1 MERFDVAIIGTGP
14 AGLSAALT
22 LKLRGKNI
30 LLFGEKKL
38 SKKINA
44 AQEIKNYLGLPD
56 SSGETL
62 REKFLAHLSDME
74 IEITEERIKSVFAM
88 GKYFSLQGAVQNYEA
103 KSIILATGVLA
114 QKPLDGEAEFLGRG
128 VSYCATCDG
137 AFYKGKNIA
146 VAAYSQSEES
156 EAIYLAEIC
165 DKMIYFPIYKNCELD
180 KTKFPN
186 IEIIREIPKKIEG
199 EMKVSKILT
208 EKNSYEVDGIFILRE
223 NISAG
228 QLVPGLA
235 MDGAHIKV
243 DRAMRTNI
251 SGCFACGDA
260 TGKPYQYIK
269 SAGEGNVAALSAVDY
284 LAGNEKVSKIEISK
298 KPF

>member
-1 MERFDVAIIGTGP
+1 MEQFDVAIIGTGP

-38 SKKINA
+38 SRKINA

-56 SSGETL
+56 ASGEIL
-62 REKFLAHLSDME
+62 REKFLSHLSDMK
-74 IEITEERIKSVFAM
+74 IEITEERIKAIYAM
-88 GKYFSLQGAVQNYEA
+88 GEYFSLQGAAQKYEA
-103 KSIILATGVLA
+103 KSIILATGVIV
-114 QKPLDGEAEFLGRG
+114 QTPLDGETEFLGRG

-137 AFYKGKNIA
+137 IFYKGKNIA
-146 VAAYSQSEES
+146 VISYSQAEEK
-156 EAIYLAEIC
+156 EAIYLAGIC

-180 KTKFPN
+180 KSKFPN
-186 IEIIREIPKKIEG
+186 IEIVREIPKKIEG
-199 EMKVSKILT
+199 EMKVSKIVT
-208 EKNSYEVDGIFILRE
+208 EKNSYDTYGVFILRE

-228 QLVPGLA
+228 TLVPGLA

-284 LAGNEKVSKIEISK
+284 LAGNE
-298 KPF
+298 

>member
-1 MERFDVAIIGTGP
+1 MEQFDAAIIGTGP

-30 LLFGEKKL
+30 LLFGEKNL

-62 REKFLAHLSDME
+62 RERFLTHLSDMK

-88 GKYFSLQGAVQNYEA
+88 GKYFLVQGASQKYEA
-103 KSIILATGVLA
+103 KSVILATGVLA

-137 AFYKGKNIA
+137 TFYKGKNIA
-146 VAAYSQSEES
+146 IATYSQSEES
-156 EAIYLAEIC
+156 EAIYLAGIC

-186 IEIIREIPKKIEG
+186 IEIVQEIPKKIEG

-208 EKNSYEVDGIFILRE
+208 EKNSYDVDGIFILRE

-269 SAGEGNVAALSAVDY
+269 SAGEGNVAALSAVEY
-284 LAGNEKVSKIEISK
+284 LAGN
-298 KPF
+298 

>member
-1 MERFDVAIIGTGP
+1 MEQFDVAIIGTGP

-22 LKLRGKNI
+22 LKLREKNI
-30 LLFGEKKL
+30 LLFGEKNL
-38 SKKINA
+38 SRKINA

-56 SSGETL
+56 ASGEML
-62 REKFLAHLSDME
+62 REKFLAHLSDMK
-74 IEITEERIKSVFAM
+74 IEITEERIKAIYAM
-88 GKYFSLQGAVQNYEA
+88 GKYFSLQGAAQKYEA
-103 KSIILATGVLA
+103 KSIILATGVIV
-114 QKPLDGEAEFLGRG
+114 QTPLSGETEFLGRG

-137 AFYKGKNIA
+137 NFYKGKNIA
-146 VAAYSQSEES
+146 VVSYSQSEES
-156 EAIYLAEIC
+156 EASYLAGIC

-180 KTKFPN
+180 KSKFPN
-186 IEIIREIPKKIEG
+186 IEIVREIPKKIEG
-199 EMKVSKILT
+199 EMKVSKIIT
-208 EKNSYEVDGIFILRE
+208 EKNSYDVDGIFILRE

-228 QLVPGLA
+228 TLVPGLS
-235 MDGAHIKV
+235 MNGAHIKV

-284 LAGNEKVSKIEISK
+284 LAGNE
-298 KPF
+298 

>member
-1 MERFDVAIIGTGP
+1 MEQFDVAIIGTGP

-30 LLFGEKKL
+30 LLFGEKSL
-38 SKKINA
+38 SRKINA

-56 SSGETL
+56 ASGETL
-62 REKFLAHLSDME
+62 RKKFLAHLSDMK
-74 IEITEERIKSVFAM
+74 IEITEERIKAIYAM
-88 GKYFSLQGAVQNYEA
+88 GKYFSLQGASQKYEA
-103 KSIILATGVLA
+103 KSVILATGVIV
-114 QKPLDGEAEFLGRG
+114 QTPLDGETEFLGRG

-137 AFYKGKNIA
+137 NFYKGKNIA
-146 VAAYSQSEES
+146 VVSYSQSEEN
-156 EAIYLAEIC
+156 EAIYLAGIC

-180 KTKFPN
+180 KSKFPN

-199 EMKVSKILT
+199 GMKVSKIIT
-208 EKNSYEVDGIFILRE
+208 EKNSYDVDGIFILRE

-228 QLVPGLA
+228 TLVPGLA

-284 LAGNEKVSKIEISK
+284 LAGNE
-298 KPF
+298 

>member
-1 MERFDVAIIGTGP
+1 MEQFDAAIIGTGP

-30 LLFGEKKL
+30 LLFGEKNL

-62 REKFLAHLSDME
+62 RERFLTHLSDMK

-88 GKYFSLQGAVQNYEA
+88 GKYFLVQGASQKYEA
-103 KSIILATGVLA
+103 KSVILATGVLA

-137 AFYKGKNIA
+137 TFYKGKNIA

-156 EAIYLAEIC
+156 EAIYLAGIC

-186 IEIIREIPKKIEG
+186 IEIVQEIPKKIEG

-208 EKNSYEVDGIFILRE
+208 EKNSYDVDGIFILRE

-251 SGCFACGDA
+251 SGCFACGDT

-269 SAGEGNVAALSAVDY
+269 SAGEGNVAALSAVEY
-284 LAGNEKVSKIEISK
+284 LAGN
-298 KPF
+298 

>member
-1 MERFDVAIIGTGP
+1 MEQFDAAIIGTGP

-30 LLFGEKKL
+30 LLFGEKNL

-62 REKFLAHLSDME
+62 RERFLTHLSDMK

-88 GKYFSLQGAVQNYEA
+88 GKYFLVQGASQKYEA
-103 KSIILATGVLA
+103 KSVILATGVLA

-137 AFYKGKNIA
+137 TFYKGRKIA
-146 VAAYSQSEES
+146 VAAYSQAEES
-156 EAIYLAEIC
+156 EAIYLAGIC

-199 EMKVSKILT
+199 EMKVAKILT
-208 EKNSYEVDGIFILRE
+208 EKNSYDVDGIFILRE

-269 SAGEGNVAALSAVDY
+269 SAGEGNVAALSAVEY
-284 LAGNEKVSKIEISK
+284 LAGN
-298 KPF
+298 